1 MAANPLNGAEGD
13 LTSASERFDA
23 LLAGVSEGIV
33 TTDARGAIEQ
43 INRAACDM
51 FDYNPDEV
59 IGRSLAA
66 LLGTPNQDAYA
77 AHLRAYAEGQAVP
90 VLGLPREAMGR
101 RKDSSSFPIEIT
113 VSEMKPYGNRMLVA
127 VIRDV
132 SERKKAEQQL
142 IHMADHDPLTHLINH
157 RRFEQE
163 IDKYLDYATRY
174 GGGGA
179 VLAIGIDSFKYLNDA
194 LGHKTGD
201 ELLQKI
207 AGQIRSRMRKTDVLA
222 RLGGDQFGVL
232 LHESGRE
239 RTAAIAEELRSL
251 VESNRFVIE
260 RQSFRVTVSIGVTH
274 IEDLKLGGKE
284 LMAQAE
290 AAMYEA
296 KENGRNTIKEFE
308 VESQSELQSKRAWSE
323 RIRNAV
329 DQGRFVLLGQ
339 PIMDLAAGTINQY
352 EMLIRMRS
360 EGEGLVSP
368 GAFLPTAERFGM
380 IQGIDRWVAQQA
392 IRTLSRY
399 KRAGKDITL
408 EINLSG
414 LTMTDPDFAAMV
426 GREMVKQQIDPSKL
440 VFEVTET
447 AAVADIEQARKFAE
461 SLNRVGCRFAL
472 DDFGS
477 GFASFYYLK
486 HLPISYLKIDGEFVK
501 DLPRS
506 PTDQLVIKALVSVAE
521 GLGIQTVAEFVEDQE
536 TLDLLREF
544 GVTYAQGYHV
554 GRPEPLPEIEEPAQ
568 PKGPVHAVPD
578 LVPDD
583 AADLEPALEPAGP
596 AEPTKRL
603 L

>member
-1 MAANPLNGAEGD
+1 VTADVSSSANTRGTPISVLETTQKDENPTSNGDSEAP
-13 LTSASERFDA
+13 SPSERYDA
-23 LLAGVSEGIV
+23 LLEGVTDAIV
-33 TTDARGAIEQ
+33 VTDARGAVES
-43 INRAACDM
+43 INPAACDL
-51 FDYNPDEV
+51 FDYNADEV

-66 LLGTPNQDAYA
+66 LLGNPHQDEYA
-77 AHLRAYAEGQAVP
+77 GQLRAYAKEQDVP
-90 VLGLPREAMGR
+90 VLGLTREALGR
-101 RKDSSSFPIEIT
+101 RKDSSSFPIELT
-113 VSEMKPYGNRMLVA
+113 LSEMKPYGNRMLVA
-127 VIRDV
+127 VIRDI
-132 SERKKAEQQL
+132 SERKKAEAQL
-142 IHMADHDPLTHLINH
+142 RHLAEHDALTALINN

-174 GGGGA
+174 GGAGSIL
-179 VLAIGIDSFKYLNDA
+179 VIGIDSFKYLNDA

-222 RLGGDQFGVL
+222 RLAGDQFGVL
-232 LHESGRE
+232 LHESDTTK
-239 RTAAIAEELRSL
+239 TAAIAEELRSL
-251 VESNRFVIE
+251 VESNKFIIE
-260 RQSFRVTVSIGVTH
+260 RQSFRVTVSIGVTQ
-274 IEDLKLGGKE
+274 IDDLKLNGKE
-284 LMAQAE
+284 LVGRAE

-296 KENGRNTIKEFE
+296 KEKGRNTVEEFKP
-308 VESQSELQSKRAWSE
+308 ESQTELQSKRAWSE

-329 DQGRFVLLGQ
+329 DQGRFVLLAQ
-339 PIMDLAAGTINQY
+339 PILDLAAGTVNQY

-360 EGEGLVSP
+360 DGEGLISP

-399 KRAGKDITL
+399 KRAGKDVTL

-414 LTMTDPDFAAMV
+414 LTMTDPDFALMI
-426 GREMVKQQIDPSKL
+426 GRELVKQDVDPSKL

-521 GLGIQTVAEFVEDQE
+521 GLGIKTVAEFVEDQE
-536 TLDLLREF
+536 TLELLRKF
-544 GVTYAQGYHV
+544 GVTYAQGYHI
-554 GRPEPLPEIEEPAQ
+554 GRPGPLPDIDEPAES
-568 PKGPVHAVPD
+568 KGP
-578 LVPDD
+578 
-583 AADLEPALEPAGP
+583 
-596 AEPTKRL
+596 EPTKRL

>member
-1 MAANPLNGAEGD
+1 VNGAEED
-13 LTSASERFDA
+13 PTSASERFDA
-23 LLAGVSEGIV
+23 LLAGLTEGIV
-33 TTDARGAIEQ
+33 ITDSRGAIEQ

-51 FDYNPDEV
+51 FDYNPDEIV
-59 IGRSLAA
+59 GRSLAA
-66 LLGTPNQDAYA
+66 LLGSPNQDDYA
-77 AHLRAYAEGQAVP
+77 AHFRAYAQGQPVP
-90 VLGLPREAMGR
+90 ILGLAREANGR
-101 RKDSSSFPIEIT
+101 RKDSSTFPIELT
-113 VSEMKPYGNRMLVA
+113 VSETKPYGNRMLVA
-127 VIRDV
+127 VVRDV

-179 VLAIGIDSFKYLNDA
+179 VLVIGIDSFKYLNDA

-207 AGQIRSRMRKTDVLA
+207 AGQLRSRMRKTDVLA

-232 LHESGRE
+232 LHESERQ
-239 RTAAIAEELRSL
+239 RTAAIAEELRGL

-260 RQSFRVTVSIGVTH
+260 RQSFRVTVSVGIAH

-284 LMAQAE
+284 LLGQAE

-296 KENGRNTIKEFE
+296 KENGRNTVSEFKP
-308 VESQSELQSKRAWSE
+308 ESQSELQSKRAWSE

-339 PIMDLAAGTINQY
+339 PIMDLGTGTVNQY

-414 LTMTDPDFAAMV
+414 LTMTDPDFAAMI
-426 GREMVKQQIDPSKL
+426 GREIVKQEIDPSKL

-501 DLPRS
+501 DLPSS
-506 PTDQLVIKALVSVAE
+506 PIDQLVIRALVSVAE
-521 GLGIQTVAEFVEDQE
+521 GLGIKTVAEFVEDQE
-536 TLDLLREF
+536 TLDLLRDF

-554 GRPEPLPEIEEPAQ
+554 GRPEPLPDIDEPAES
-568 PKGPVHAVPD
+568 KGPGQP
-578 LVPDD
+578 
-583 AADLEPALEPAGP
+583 EPAEPGVEPAEP
-596 AEPTKRL
+596 PEPTKRL